1 MIDTTAIKD
10 KIILAAL
17 CGKLVPQDRNEG
29 TAEQLISKIYPNKK
43 LASDINKED
52 VLFSIPET
60 WKWCRFSDIVDFF
73 LGKTP
78 ARGSKAYWNNG
89 VYPWISISDIPD
101 DGRVTTTRE
110 KVSEK
115 AAEDCFSNG
124 ISKSGTLIMSFK
136 LTIGKVAIL
145 DIDAFHNEAII
156 SIFPKYDEDCIFR
169 DYLFWILPFVAKN
182 TNSYGAIKGNT
193 LNKKSLSNMI
203 VPVPPLYEQ
212 RRIVNKLE
220 EVFEYIEAIDTAQAD
235 YENNFEVLKNKIITA
250 GIQGKLTGQIPED
263 ESIHVIYQKLKE
275 EKERLVKQKIISKEK
290 PIPEV
295 SNEEAP
301 YPIPDNWK
309 WVRFSDLYSLSNGVA
324 SRGSEGGKPHP
335 VLRLADLTSGEIDTS
350 SVRSIDLTD
359 SEFNSHKIHK
369 GDLVFIRVNGSR
381 DKVANAFLYSDEEE
395 ISYCDHLFCGHKI
408 SDLFEPAYIM
418 LVYHSSMVKK
428 QIDPEIKTTA
438 GQNTINQKSMSKIMI
453 PLPPTAEQRRIV
465 DKVNMLLS
473 SMPE

>member
-1 MIDTTAIKD
+1 M
-10 KIILAAL
+10 
-17 CGKLVPQDRNEG
+17 
-29 TAEQLISKIYPNKK
+29 
-43 LASDINKED
+43 
-52 VLFSIPET
+52 
-60 WKWCRFSDIVDFF
+60 
-73 LGKTP
+73 
-78 ARGSKAYWNNG
+78 
-89 VYPWISISDIPD
+89 
-101 DGRVTTTRE
+101 
-110 KVSEK
+110 
-115 AAEDCFSNG
+115 
-124 ISKSGTLIMSFK
+124 
-136 LTIGKVAIL
+136 
-145 DIDAFHNEAII
+145 
-156 SIFPKYDEDCIFR
+156 
-169 DYLFWILPFVAKN
+169 
-182 TNSYGAIKGNT
+182 
-193 LNKKSLSNMI
+193 
-203 VPVPPLYEQ
+203 
-212 RRIVNKLE
+212 
-220 EVFEYIEAIDTAQAD
+220 
-235 YENNFEVLKNKIITA
+235 
-250 GIQGKLTGQIPED
+250 
-263 ESIHVIYQKLKE
+263 
-275 EKERLVKQKIISKEK
+275 
-290 PIPEV
+290 
-295 SNEEAP
+295 
-301 YPIPDNWK
+301 
-309 WVRFSDLYSLSNGVA
+309 YSLSNGVA